1 MMCTGD
7 VWGKLR
13 RQRGTQTRGQMLTSV
28 SAKSQLP
35 GGPPALSRDFS
46 QQSRVMF
53 IFGKWSNLD
62 LEQIGRYLK
71 SHSRDSLF
79 QRKHEMLLWHTDTHF
94 CLQVGPQCSPL
105 TTPRRPSW
113 RVMTRAPWGQ
123 WPVPRGGGGQGPA
136 AAAARMGGAA
146 WPRPPCPCPA
156 STTATRPWTCL
167 TPASVSSVS
176 LTDQPP
182 SPRPMVTLL
191 VSALWDFNT
200 RDEISQLCREIKEQ
214 DW

>member
-1 MMCTGD
+1 MSKCQNSGGGEAGADLEVPTPTQSNTAESDECCVIYQELPVLDNVKQTVTAEINIRSSNGNSVLLCLWTLLVSLPCSMQSPSLPHPMMCTGD

-71 SHSRDSLF
+71 SQSRDSLF
-79 QRKHEMLLWHTDTHF
+79 Q
-94 CLQVGPQCSPL
+94 
-105 TTPRRPSW
+105 
-113 RVMTRAPWGQ
+113 
-123 WPVPRGGGGQGPA
+123 
-136 AAAARMGGAA
+136 
-146 WPRPPCPCPA
+146 
-156 STTATRPWTCL
+156 
-167 TPASVSSVS
+167 
-176 LTDQPP
+176 
-182 SPRPMVTLL
+182 
-191 VSALWDFNT
+191 
-200 RDEISQLCREIKEQ
+200 
-214 DW
+214 

>member
-1 MMCTGD
+1 MMRMSQISPPLGIISKVIQICLNARTLREGRLVQTWRCQDRHNQRVMSAASSIKSCRPWTMSSRLSPPRSTSVLPTVIVHFVIWTFLVSPPCSTQRPSLPHPMMCTGD

-13 RQRGTQTRGQMLTSV
+13 RQRGTQTRVQVLTSV

-79 QRKHEMLLWHTDTHF
+79 QRKHEM
-94 CLQVGPQCSPL
+94 V
-105 TTPRRPSW
+105 
-113 RVMTRAPWGQ
+113 V
-123 WPVPRGGGGQGPA
+123 
-136 AAAARMGGAA
+136 
-146 WPRPPCPCPA
+146 
-156 STTATRPWTCL
+156 
-167 TPASVSSVS
+167 
-176 LTDQPP
+176 
-182 SPRPMVTLL
+182 
-191 VSALWDFNT
+191 
-200 RDEISQLCREIKEQ
+200 
-214 DW
+214 